1 MTQQTNSPQ
10 PSLVI
15 HELRTPLT
23 AAVGY
28 LELAQ
33 DLARQVRTAPA
44 ATASSTL
51 DQLER
56 CLTLAAQELDVATIM
71 LDDLAVAS
79 EEHFAIRRISCNL
92 NEIVRDVVEA
102 RSVLMPSRVLHLQ
115 APPVELP
122 VLADPR
128 RIKQVLTNYLVN
140 AFKYTPTE
148 CPITVLVETAC
159 PGPQFLRVTVR
170 DEGPGIQL
178 DAQAHLWDQGYRVP
192 GGTQGREG
200 LGLWLY
206 ICRMLLE
213 QQGGTVGVDSSPGH
227 GAAFWLALP
236 VLSTPSEA
244 PQEPE
249 LCT

>member
-44 ATASSTL
+44 AMASLTL

-79 EEHFAIRRISCNL
+79 EEHFAIQPIPCNL
-92 NEIVRDVVEA
+92 GEMVRDVVEA

-122 VLADPR
+122 VLTDPR

-148 CPITVLVETAC
+148 CPITVLVETAG

-178 DAQAHLWDQGYRVP
+178 DAQAHLWEQGYRVP
-192 GGTQGREG
+192 GGIQGREG
-200 LGLWLY
+200 LGLGLY
-206 ICRMLLE
+206 ICRMLIE

-227 GAAFWLALP
+227 GAAFWLTLP

-249 LCT
+249 PCT